1 MRSLQDAEQR
11 TESEFE
17 KQVLVQLNNAGYR
30 VVTQYPVGAYRI
42 DMVVIGKNNNRLAIE
57 CDGDRWHPIE
67 KIPDDM
73 ARQAILELLGWRFV
87 RLRGSEFFHNPETAM
102 QPVFRKLE
110 VLGILPE
117 GDAVTIE
124 PVDSEL
130 KQRVIRR
137 AEVLRREWAEPK
149 QMDLEF

>member
-73 ARQAILELLGWRFV
+73 ARQAILERLG
-87 RLRGSEFFHNPETAM
+87 
-102 QPVFRKLE
+102 QK
-110 VLGILPE
+110 
-117 GDAVTIE
+117 VTQ
-124 PVDSEL
+124 SQL
-130 KQRVIRR
+130 SRWTRNSSNG
-137 AEVLRREWAEPK
+137 
-149 QMDLEF
+149 